1 MNASTDISLSQGDIE
16 RKFSESHHEDKAS
29 ITVHEDPFVPNPEL
43 EKKCVCDGECD

>member
-43 EKKCVCDGECD
+43 EKKCVYDGECD